1 MFRDYGRYDM
11 AQLRFKKNRLLSD
24 NFYVRGDGT
33 RVYFFDS
40 EEIVKLF
47 GSKFTIEQNA
57 VDRRLIVNR
66 LRKVKMYRV
75 WLQGKFRK
83 PLAGE
88 APAAPAATTLK
99 TTGPS
104 SESTTA
110 ATPNADGTEAEEVTL
125 DTSLSLDTPA
135 DSPFGSSTGTPVTTS
150 ESTLPATVTKDEP

>member
-1 MFRDYGRYDM
+1 LIVFRDYGRYDM

-88 APAAPAATTLK
+88 APAAP
-99 TTGPS
+99 S
-104 SESTTA
+104 SESVTA
-110 ATPNADGTEAEEVTL
+110 ETSNAEGADAVEEATL

-135 DSPFGSSTGTPVTTS
+135 DSPFGSSTGTPATTS